1 MEGLWRGPKTC
12 ACPPIPSFYVH
23 LQAHF
28 TGSSAAAGKQILR
41 VATSFS
47 FLGLQASRRTPKV
60 PPGFRFHV
68 ITHIQPVPWVALA
81 WSGAQPPAVAPPL
94 HLGGGRGRGG
104 GGGWGWGCPRG
115 PASAVL
121 IVELKGAQVEWD
133 PTPSPFQEA

>member
-68 ITHIQPVPWVALA
+68 ITHIQPVPWVAHA
-81 WSGAQPPAVAPPL
+81 WIGAQTHALASPQEKGLCRVQSW
-94 HLGGGRGRGG
+94 GW
-104 GGGWGWGCPRG
+104 GWGWGCPRG